1 MIMDVYEMVDA
12 ALAGLDL
19 GETLTIPSLP
29 DTTDLD
35 NFLAARAAL
44 RPNLSHA
51 RAASRY
57 HAIKSE

>member
-1 MIMDVYEMVDA
+1 MVDA

-29 DTTDLD
+29 DAADLE
-35 NFLAARAAL
+35 NLLAARAAL

-51 RAASRY
+51 PAAGRYRAAQT
-57 HAIKSE
+57 E